1 MSLAELSSRAIIGR
15 YYKRLNQKTGMEW
28 VEAISNYF
36 TSDQE
41 SETYK
46 WLGQVPTMRNWV
58 GGRQAKGFTTNGL
71 TIENKHFE
79 ATLEIPLVD
88 LRRDKTG
95 QIEVRINELADRT
108 NTHWAQL
115 LSKLLTNGE
124 STVCY
129 DGQYYFDTDHKDEG
143 QNNANGN
150 NPQSNKI
157 QVDLTQFSDQIDGG
171 KVGSPTSPSEA
182 ALRMAILRTI
192 QQIISFTDDQGEPM
206 NENASKFLVV
216 VPTSLWYLAKAAVS
230 VPLSVGGST
239 NMVKIL
245 GDIDISI
252 SPNPRLKWSDKFAVF
267 RTDSSVKPFIR
278 QEEKGIQLKAI
289 AEGSELE
296 FKHDKHWY
304 GVDTWRNVGYGFW
317 QNACLTQMIK
327 S

>member
-1 MSLAELSSRAIIGR
+1 MSLSELSSRAIIGL
-15 YYKRLNQKTGMEW
+15 YYKRLEQKTGMDW

-36 TSDQE
+36 TSNQE

-46 WLGQVPTMRNWV
+46 WLGQVPVMRQWI

-108 NTHWAQL
+108 NSHWAQL
-115 LSKLLTNGE
+115 LSKLIINAE

-129 DGQYYFDTDHKDEG
+129 DGQYYFDTDHQDQQSG
-143 QNNANGN
+143 V
-150 NPQSNKI
+150 QSNKL
-157 QVDLTQFSDQIDGG
+157 QLNLNSFAEQIDGG
-171 KVGSPTSPSEA
+171 KVGDVSSPSEA
-182 ALRMAILRTI
+182 ALRLAILRTI
-192 QQIISFTDDQGEPM
+192 QQILSFKDDQGEPM
-206 NENASKFLVV
+206 NENANQFLVV
-216 VPTSLWYLAKAAVS
+216 VPTSLWYVSKTALA
-230 VPLSVGGST
+230 VPLTVGGST
-239 NMVKIL
+239 NAIKVL
-245 GDIDISI
+245 DEVNISI
-252 SPNPRLKWSDKFAVF
+252 AQNPRLTWSDKFAVF

-278 QEEKGIQLKAI
+278 QEEESIKLKAI

-317 QNACLTQMIK
+317 QNACLAQMIK

>member
-1 MSLAELSSRAIIGR
+1 MALKELSSRAIIGL
-15 YYKRLNQKTGMEW
+15 YYKRLEQKSGMDW
-28 VEAISNYF
+28 VNALSNYF

-46 WLGQVPTMRNWV
+46 WLGQVPVMREWI

-95 QIEVRINELADRT
+95 QITVRVNELADRT
-108 NTHWAQL
+108 NSHWAQL
-115 LSKLLTNGE
+115 LSKLLINAE

-129 DGQYYFDTDHKDEG
+129 DGQYFFDTDHSDEKSG
-143 QNNANGN
+143 A
-150 NPQSNKI
+150 QSNKL
-157 QVDLTQFSDQIDGG
+157 QLDLTTFVDQIDGG
-171 KVGSPTSPSEA
+171 KVGAATSPSEA
-182 ALRMAILRTI
+182 AFRLAVLKTI
-192 QQIISFTDDQGEPM
+192 QQILSFKDEQGEPM
-206 NENASKFLVV
+206 NENASQFLVV
-216 VPTSLWYLAKAAVS
+216 VPTSLWYIAKTAMA

-239 NMVKIL
+239 NAIKVL
-245 GDIDISI
+245 DEVNISI
-252 SPNPRLKWSDKFAVF
+252 AQNPRLSWSDQFAVF

-278 QEEKGIQLKAI
+278 QEEEGVKLKAI

-304 GVDTWRNVGYGFW
+304 GVDTWRNAGYGFW
-317 QNACLTQMIK
+317 QHACLTKLIK

>member
-1 MSLAELSSRAIIGR
+1 MALNELSSRAIIGL
-15 YYKRLNQKTGMEW
+15 YYKRLEQKSGMDW
-28 VEAISNYF
+28 VEALSNYF

-46 WLGQVPTMRNWV
+46 WLGQVPVMRQWI

-95 QIEVRINELADRT
+95 QITVRINELADRT
-108 NTHWAQL
+108 NSHWAQL
-115 LSKLLTNGE
+115 LSKLLINAE

-129 DGQYYFDTDHKDEG
+129 DGQYFFDTDHSDEKSG
-143 QNNANGN
+143 V
-150 NPQSNKI
+150 QSNKI
-157 QVDLTQFSDQIDGG
+157 EVDLTAFVDQIDGG
-171 KVGSPTSPSEA
+171 KVGAVSAPSEA
-182 ALRMAILRTI
+182 AFRLAVLKTI
-192 QQIISFTDDQGEPM
+192 QQILSFKDNQGEPM

-216 VPTSLWYLAKAAVS
+216 VPTSLWYIAKTAMA

-239 NMVKIL
+239 NAIKVL
-245 GDIDISI
+245 DEVDISI
-252 SPNPRLKWSDKFAVF
+252 AQNPRLSWSDKFAVF

-278 QEEKGIQLKAI
+278 QEEEGVKLKAI

-304 GVDTWRNVGYGFW
+304 GVDTWRNAGYGFW
-317 QNACLTQMIK
+317 QHACLTKLVK

>member
-1 MSLAELSSRAIIGR
+1 
-15 YYKRLNQKTGMEW
+15 
-28 VEAISNYF
+28 
-36 TSDQE
+36 
-41 SETYK
+41 
-46 WLGQVPTMRNWV
+46 MRDWV

-115 LSKLLTNGE
+115 LSKLLIGGE

-129 DGQYYFDTDHKDEG
+129 DEQYYFDTDHKEG
-143 QNNANGN
+143 KNAA
-150 NPQSNKI
+150 QSNKI
-157 QVDLTQFSDQIDGG
+157 QVDLTQFSEQIDGG
-171 KVGSPTSPSEA
+171 KVGSPGSPSEA

-206 NENASKFLVV
+206 NENANKFLVV
-216 VPTSLWYLAKAAVS
+216 VPTSLWYLAKAAIA

-252 SPNPRLKWSDKFAVF
+252 SPNPRLDWNDKFAIF
-267 RTDSSVKPFIR
+267 RTDSAVKPFIR
-278 QEEKGIQLKAI
+278 QEERGIQLKAI

-317 QNACLTQMIK
+317 QHACLTKMVK

>member
-1 MSLAELSSRAIIGR
+1 MSLAALSSRAIIGR
-15 YYKRLNQKTGMEW
+15 YYKRLNQKSGMAW
-28 VEAISNYF
+28 VEAVSNYF

-46 WLGQVPTMRNWV
+46 WLGQVPVMRNWV

-108 NTHWAQL
+108 NSHWAQL
-115 LSKLLTNGE
+115 LSKLIINGE

-129 DGQYYFDTDHKDEG
+129 DGQYYFDTDHKD
-143 QNNANGN
+143 GN
-150 NPQSNKI
+150 SGVQSNKT
-157 QVDLTQFSDQIDGG
+157 QVDLTAFAGQIDGG
-171 KVGSPTSPSEA
+171 AVGTPQLPSES
-182 ALRMAILRTI
+182 ALRLAILKTI
-192 QQIISFTDDQGEPM
+192 QQILSFKDDQGEPM

-216 VPTSLWYLAKAAVS
+216 VPTSLWYLAKSAVS
-230 VPLSVGGST
+230 VPLTVGGAT
-239 NMVKIL
+239 NMVKVL
-245 GDIDISI
+245 DEVDISI
-252 SPNPRLKWSDKFAVF
+252 SQNPRLGWDDKFAIF

-278 QEEKGIQLKAI
+278 QEEKNIQLKAI

-317 QNACLTQMIK
+317 QHACLTQMIK

>member
-1 MSLAELSSRAIIGR
+1 MSLNELSSRAIIGR

-28 VEAISNYF
+28 VEAVSNYF
-36 TSDQE
+36 ISDQE

-46 WLGQVPTMRNWV
+46 WLGQVPTMRNWI

-115 LSKLLTNGE
+115 LSKLIIGGE

-129 DGQYYFDTDHKDEG
+129 DDQYYFDTDHKEG
-143 QNNANGN
+143 TSGL
-150 NPQSNKI
+150 QSNKI
-157 QVDLTQFSDQIDGG
+157 NVDLTDFSSQIDGG
-171 KVGSPTSPSEA
+171 KVGNPNAPSEA
-182 ALRMAILRTI
+182 ALRLAILKTI
-192 QQIISFTDDQGEPM
+192 QQILSFKDDQGEPM

-216 VPTSLWYLAKAAVS
+216 VPTSLWYLAKSAIS
-230 VPLSVGGST
+230 VPLTVGGAT
-239 NMVKIL
+239 NMVKVL
-245 GDIDISI
+245 DEVNISI
-252 SPNPRLKWSDKFAVF
+252 SQNPRLPWSDKFAVF

-296 FKHDKHWY
+296 FKHDKHQY
-304 GVDTWRNVGYGFW
+304 GIDTWRNVGYGFW
-317 QNACLTQMIK
+317 QNACMTQITK

>member
-1 MSLAELSSRAIIGR
+1 MSLNELSSRAIIGL
-15 YYKRLNQKTGMEW
+15 YYKRLEQKSGMDW
-28 VEAISNYF
+28 VEAVSNYF

-46 WLGQVPTMRNWV
+46 WLGQVPVMRQWV

-95 QIEVRINELADRT
+95 QITVRINELADRT
-108 NTHWAQL
+108 NSHWAQL
-115 LSKLLTNGE
+115 LSKLIANAEG
-124 STVCY
+124 TVCY
-129 DGQYYFDTDHKDEG
+129 DGQYYFDTDHKDEQSG
-143 QNNANGN
+143 V
-150 NPQSNKI
+150 QSNKLEL
-157 QVDLTQFSDQIDGG
+157 DLTGFAGQIDGG
-171 KVGSPTSPSEA
+171 KVGDITSPSEA
-182 ALRMAILRTI
+182 AFRLAILKVI
-192 QQIISFTDDQGEPM
+192 QQVLSFKDDQGEPM

-216 VPTSLWYLAKAAVS
+216 VPTSLWYIAKTAMA

-239 NMVKIL
+239 NAIKVL
-245 GDIDISI
+245 DELDISI
-252 SPNPRLKWSDKFAVF
+252 AQNPRLTWTDKFAVF

-278 QEEKGIQLKAI
+278 QEEENIKLKAI

-317 QNACLTQMIK
+317 QHACLGKFIK

>member
-15 YYKRLNQKTGMEW
+15 YYKRLNQKSGMAW
-28 VEAISNYF
+28 VEAVSNYF

-46 WLGQVPTMRNWV
+46 WLGQVPVMRDWI
-58 GGRQAKGFTTNGL
+58 GGRQAKGFNTNGL

-108 NTHWAQL
+108 NSHWAQL
-115 LSKLLTNGE
+115 LSKLIINGE
-124 STVCY
+124 STICY
-129 DGQYYFDTDHKDEG
+129 DGQYYFDTDHNEG
-143 QNNANGN
+143 KSNS
-150 NPQSNKI
+150 QSNKI
-157 QVDLTQFSDQIDGG
+157 SVDLTEFSNQIDGG
-171 KVGSPTSPSEA
+171 KVGNIDSPSEA
-182 ALRMAILRTI
+182 ALRLAILRTI
-192 QQIISFTDDQGEPM
+192 QQILSFKDDQGEPM

-216 VPTSLWYLAKAAVS
+216 VPTSLWYLAKSAIS
-230 VPLSVGGST
+230 VPLTVGGST
-239 NMVKIL
+239 NIVKVL
-245 GDIDISI
+245 DEVDISI
-252 SPNPRLKWSDKFAVF
+252 AQNPRLDWANKFAVF

-278 QEEKGIQLKAI
+278 QEEKNVQLKAI

-296 FKHDKHWY
+296 FKYDKHWY

-317 QNACLTQMIK
+317 QHACLTELVK

>member
-15 YYKRLNQKTGMEW
+15 YYKRLNQKTGMAW
-28 VEAISNYF
+28 VEALSNYF

-46 WLGQVPTMRNWV
+46 WLGQVPVMRDWV

-95 QIEVRINELADRT
+95 QINVRVNELADRT

-115 LSKLLTNGE
+115 LSKLIIGGE

-129 DGQYYFDTDHKDEG
+129 DGQYYFDTDHKDATG
-143 QNNANGN
+143 
-150 NPQSNKI
+150 PVQSNKI
-157 QVDLTQFSDQIDGG
+157 GITLNDYKSQIDGG
-171 KVGSPTSPSEA
+171 KVGNPDNPSEA
-182 ALRMAILRTI
+182 ALRLAILRTI
-192 QQIISFTDDQGEPM
+192 QQILSFKDDQCEPM

-216 VPTSLWYLAKAAVS
+216 VPTSLWYVARAAVS
-230 VPLSVGGST
+230 VPLTIGGAS
-239 NMVKIL
+239 NAVKVL
-245 GDIDISI
+245 DEIDISI
-252 SPNPRLKWSDKFAVF
+252 SQNPRLDWSDKFAVF
-267 RTDSSVKPFIR
+267 RTDSSVKSFIR

-317 QNACLTQMIK
+317 QNSCLTQLT
-327 S
+327 

>member
-1 MSLAELSSRAIIGR
+1 MSLNELSSRAIIGL
-15 YYKRLNQKTGMEW
+15 YYKRLEQNNGMAW
-28 VEAISNYF
+28 VEAVSNYF

-46 WLGQVPTMRNWV
+46 WLGQVPTMRQWI

-95 QIEVRINELADRT
+95 QIKVRVNELADRT
-108 NTHWAQL
+108 NSHWAQL
-115 LSKLLTNGE
+115 LSKLIINGE
-124 STVCY
+124 STICY
-129 DGQYYFDTDHKDEG
+129 DGQYYFDTDHADEKSG
-143 QNNANGN
+143 I
-150 NPQSNKI
+150 QSNN
-157 QVDLTQFSDQIDGG
+157 LELNLNSFAEQIDGG
-171 KVGSPTSPSEA
+171 KVGDATSPSEA
-182 ALRMAILRTI
+182 ALRLAILRTI
-192 QQIISFTDDQGEPM
+192 QQILSFKDDQGEPM

-216 VPTSLWYLAKAAVS
+216 VPTSLWYVAKTAMA

-239 NMVKIL
+239 NAIKVL
-245 GDIDISI
+245 DEVDISI
-252 SPNPRLKWSDKFAVF
+252 AQNPRLNWSDKFAVF

-278 QEEKGIQLKAI
+278 QEEENIKLKAI

-317 QNACLTQMIK
+317 QHACLTKLIK
-327 S
+327 V

>member
-15 YYKRLNQKTGMEW
+15 YYKRLNQKTGMAW
-28 VEAISNYF
+28 VEALSNYF

-46 WLGQVPTMRNWV
+46 WLGQVPVMRDWV

-88 LRRDKTG
+88 LRRDQTG
-95 QIEVRINELADRT
+95 QINVRVNELADRT
-108 NTHWAQL
+108 NTHLAQL
-115 LSKLLTNGE
+115 LSKLIIGGE

-129 DGQYYFDTDHKDEG
+129 DGQYYFDTDHKDATG
-143 QNNANGN
+143 
-150 NPQSNKI
+150 PVQSNKI
-157 QVDLTQFSDQIDGG
+157 SVVLDDYKPQIEGG
-171 KVGSPTSPSEA
+171 KVGTPTAPSEA
-182 ALRMAILRTI
+182 ALRLVILRTI
-192 QQIISFTDDQGEPM
+192 QQILSYKDDQGEPM

-216 VPTSLWYLAKAAVS
+216 VPTSLWYVARAAVS
-230 VPLSVGGST
+230 VPLTIGGAS
-239 NMVKIL
+239 NAVKVL
-245 GDIDISI
+245 DEIDISI
-252 SPNPRLKWSDKFAVF
+252 SQNPRLDWSDKIAVF
-267 RTDSSVKPFIR
+267 RTDSSVKSFIR

-317 QNACLTQMIK
+317 QNSCLTQLT
-327 S
+327 

>member
-15 YYKRLNQKTGMEW
+15 YYKRLNQKSGMAW
-28 VEAISNYF
+28 VEAVSNYF

-46 WLGQVPTMRNWV
+46 WLGQVPVMRNWV

-108 NTHWAQL
+108 NSHWAQL
-115 LSKLLTNGE
+115 LSKLIINGE

-129 DGQYYFDTDHKDEG
+129 DGQYYFDTDHKD
-143 QNNANGN
+143 GN
-150 NPQSNKI
+150 SPVQSNKI
-157 QVDLTQFSDQIDGG
+157 QVDLTAFANQIDGG
-171 KVGSPTSPSEA
+171 AVGDVANPSEA
-182 ALRMAILRTI
+182 ALRLAILKTI
-192 QQIISFTDDQGEPM
+192 QQILSFKDDQGEPM

-216 VPTSLWYLAKAAVS
+216 VPTSLWYLAKSAIA
-230 VPLSVGGST
+230 VPLTVGGST
-239 NMVKIL
+239 NMVKVL
-245 GDIDISI
+245 DEVDISI
-252 SPNPRLKWSDKFAVF
+252 AQNPRLGWSDKFAIF

-278 QEEKGIQLKAI
+278 QEEKNVQLKAI

-317 QNACLTQMIK
+317 QHACLTQMIK

>member
-15 YYKRLNQKTGMEW
+15 YYKRLNQKTGMAW
-28 VEAISNYF
+28 VEALSNYF

-46 WLGQVPTMRNWV
+46 WLGQVPVMRDWV

-95 QIEVRINELADRT
+95 QINVRVNELADRT

-115 LSKLLTNGE
+115 LSKLIIGGE

-129 DGQYYFDTDHKDEG
+129 DGQYYFDTDHKDSTG
-143 QNNANGN
+143 
-150 NPQSNKI
+150 PVQSNKI
-157 QVDLTQFSDQIDGG
+157 NITLNDYKSQIDGG
-171 KVGSPTSPSEA
+171 KVGNPDNPSEA
-182 ALRMAILRTI
+182 ALRLAILRTI
-192 QQIISFTDDQGEPM
+192 QQILSFKDDQGEPM

-216 VPTSLWYLAKAAVS
+216 VPTSLWYVARAAVS
-230 VPLSVGGST
+230 VPLTIGGAS
-239 NMVKIL
+239 NAVKVL
-245 GDIDISI
+245 DEIDISI
-252 SPNPRLKWSDKFAVF
+252 SQNPRLDWSDKFAVF
-267 RTDSSVKPFIR
+267 RTDSSVKSFIR

-317 QNACLTQMIK
+317 QNSCLTQLN
-327 S
+327 

>member
-1 MSLAELSSRAIIGR
+1 MSLSELSSRAIIGR
-15 YYKRLNQKTGMEW
+15 YYKRLNQKSGMAW
-28 VEAISNYF
+28 VEAVSNHF

-95 QIEVRINELADRT
+95 QINVRVNELADRT

-115 LSKLLTNGE
+115 LSKLIIGGE

-129 DGQYYFDTDHKDEG
+129 DGQYYFDTDHKDSTG
-143 QNNANGN
+143 
-150 NPQSNKI
+150 PVQSNKI
-157 QVDLTQFSDQIDGG
+157 NITLNDYKSQIDGG
-171 KVGSPTSPSEA
+171 KVGNPDNPSET
-182 ALRMAILRTI
+182 ALRLAILRTI
-192 QQIISFTDDQGEPM
+192 QQILSFKDDQGEPM

-216 VPTSLWYLAKAAVS
+216 VPTSLWYVARAAVS
-230 VPLSVGGST
+230 VPLTIGGAS
-239 NMVKIL
+239 NAVKVL
-245 GDIDISI
+245 DEIDISI
-252 SPNPRLKWSDKFAVF
+252 SQNPRLNWSDKFAVF
-267 RTDSSVKPFIR
+267 RTDSSVKSFIR

-317 QNACLTQMIK
+317 QNSCLTQLN
-327 S
+327 

>member
-15 YYKRLNQKTGMEW
+15 YYKRLNQKTGMAW
-28 VEAISNYF
+28 VEALSNYF

-46 WLGQVPTMRNWV
+46 CLGQVPVMRDWV

-95 QIEVRINELADRT
+95 QINVRVNELADRT

-115 LSKLLTNGE
+115 LSKLIIGGE

-129 DGQYYFDTDHKDEG
+129 DGQYYFDTDHKDATG
-143 QNNANGN
+143 
-150 NPQSNKI
+150 PVQSNKI
-157 QVDLTQFSDQIDGG
+157 GITLNDYKSQIDGG
-171 KVGSPTSPSEA
+171 KVGNPDNPSEA
-182 ALRMAILRTI
+182 ALRIAILRTI
-192 QQIISFTDDQGEPM
+192 QQILSFKDDQGEPM

-216 VPTSLWYLAKAAVS
+216 VPTSLWYVARAAVS
-230 VPLSVGGST
+230 VPLTIGGAS
-239 NMVKIL
+239 NAVKVL
-245 GDIDISI
+245 DEIDISI
-252 SPNPRLKWSDKFAVF
+252 SQNPRLDWSDKFAVF
-267 RTDSSVKPFIR
+267 RTDSSVKSFIR

-317 QNACLTQMIK
+317 QNSCLTQLT
-327 S
+327 

>member
-1 MSLAELSSRAIIGR
+1 MALKELSSRAIIGL
-15 YYKRLNQKTGMEW
+15 YYKRLEQKSGMDW
-28 VEAISNYF
+28 VDALSNYF

-46 WLGQVPTMRNWV
+46 WLGQVPVMREWI

-95 QIEVRINELADRT
+95 QITVRVNELADRT
-108 NTHWAQL
+108 NSHWAQL
-115 LSKLLTNGE
+115 LSKLLINAE

-129 DGQYYFDTDHKDEG
+129 DGQYFFDTDHSDGKSG
-143 QNNANGN
+143 V
-150 NPQSNKI
+150 QSNKL
-157 QVDLTQFSDQIDGG
+157 QLDLTGFADQIDGG
-171 KVGSPTSPSEA
+171 KVGAVSAPSEA
-182 ALRMAILRTI
+182 AFRLAVLKTI
-192 QQIISFTDDQGEPM
+192 QQILSFKDDQGEPM
-206 NENASKFLVV
+206 NENASQFLVV
-216 VPTSLWYLAKAAVS
+216 VPTSLWYIAKTAMA

-239 NMVKIL
+239 NAIKVL
-245 GDIDISI
+245 DEVNISI
-252 SPNPRLKWSDKFAVF
+252 AQNPRLSWSDKFAVF

-278 QEEKGIQLKAI
+278 QEEEGVKLKAI

-304 GVDTWRNVGYGFW
+304 GVDTWRNAGYGFW
-317 QNACLTQMIK
+317 QHACLTRLIK

>member
-1 MSLAELSSRAIIGR
+1 MALKELSSRAIIGL
-15 YYKRLNQKTGMEW
+15 YYKRLEQKSGMDW
-28 VEAISNYF
+28 VDALSNYF

-46 WLGQVPTMRNWV
+46 WLGQVPVMREWI

-95 QIEVRINELADRT
+95 QIKVRVNELADRT
-108 NTHWAQL
+108 NSHWAQL
-115 LSKLLTNGE
+115 LSKLIINAE
-124 STVCY
+124 STICY
-129 DGQYYFDTDHKDEG
+129 DGQYFFDSDHTDGKSG
-143 QNNANGN
+143 V
-150 NPQSNKI
+150 QSNKLEL
-157 QVDLTQFSDQIDGG
+157 DLTEFGEQIDGG
-171 KVGSPTSPSEA
+171 KVGTATSPSEA
-182 ALRMAILRTI
+182 AFRLAVLKTI
-192 QQIISFTDDQGEPM
+192 QQILSFKDDQGEPM
-206 NENASKFLVV
+206 NENASQFLVV
-216 VPTSLWYLAKAAVS
+216 VPTSLWYIAKTAMA

-239 NMVKIL
+239 NAIKVL
-245 GDIDISI
+245 DEVNISI
-252 SPNPRLKWSDKFAVF
+252 AQNPRLSWSDKFAVF

-278 QEEKGIQLKAI
+278 QEEEGVKLKAI

-304 GVDTWRNVGYGFW
+304 GVDTWRNAGYGFW
-317 QNACLTQMIK
+317 QHACLTQLMK

>member
-15 YYKRLNQKTGMEW
+15 YYKRLNQKSGMAW
-28 VEAISNYF
+28 VEAVSNYF

-46 WLGQVPTMRNWV
+46 WLGQSPVMRNWV

-79 ATLEIPLVD
+79 ATLEIPVVD

-108 NTHWAQL
+108 NSHWAQL
-115 LSKLLTNGE
+115 LSKLIINGE
-124 STVCY
+124 SNICY
-129 DGQYYFDTDHKDEG
+129 DGNYYFDTDHET
-143 QNNANGN
+143 GN
-150 NPQSNKI
+150 SGVQSNKI
-157 QVDLTQFSDQIDGG
+157 QIDLTSLANQIDGG
-171 KVGSPTSPSEA
+171 AVGDVNLPSEA
-182 ALRMAILRTI
+182 ALRIAILQTI
-192 QQIISFTDDQGEPM
+192 QQILSFKDDQGEPM

-216 VPTSLWYLAKAAVS
+216 VPTSMWHLAKAAIS
-230 VPLSVGGST
+230 VPFSVGGSS
-239 NMVKIL
+239 NIVKVL
-245 GDIDISI
+245 DEVDISI
-252 SPNPRLKWSDKFAVF
+252 SQNPRLNWSDKFAIF

-278 QEEKGIQLKAI
+278 QEEKNVQLKAI

-317 QNACLTQMIK
+317 QHACLTQMIK

>member
-1 MSLAELSSRAIIGR
+1 MALKELSSRAIIGL
-15 YYKRLNQKTGMEW
+15 YYKRLEQKSGMDW
-28 VEAISNYF
+28 VEALSNYF

-46 WLGQVPTMRNWV
+46 WLGQVPVMREWI

-95 QIEVRINELADRT
+95 QITVRVNELADRT
-108 NTHWAQL
+108 NSHWAQL
-115 LSKLLTNGE
+115 LSKLLINAE

-129 DGQYYFDTDHKDEG
+129 DGQYFFDTDHSDGKSG
-143 QNNANGN
+143 V
-150 NPQSNKI
+150 QSNKL
-157 QVDLTQFSDQIDGG
+157 QLDLTGFADQIDGG
-171 KVGSPTSPSEA
+171 KVGAVSAPSEA
-182 ALRMAILRTI
+182 AFRLAVLKTI
-192 QQIISFTDDQGEPM
+192 QQILSFKDDQGEPM
-206 NENASKFLVV
+206 NENASQFLVV
-216 VPTSLWYLAKAAVS
+216 VPTSLWYIAKTAMA

-239 NMVKIL
+239 NAIKVL
-245 GDIDISI
+245 DEVNISI
-252 SPNPRLKWSDKFAVF
+252 AQNPRLSWSDKFAVF

-278 QEEKGIQLKAI
+278 QEEEGVKLKAI

-304 GVDTWRNVGYGFW
+304 GVDTWRNAGYGFW
-317 QNACLTQMIK
+317 QHACLTRLIK

>member
-15 YYKRLNQKTGMEW
+15 YYKRLNQKTGMAW
-28 VEAISNYF
+28 VEALSNYF

-46 WLGQVPTMRNWV
+46 WLGQVPVMRDWV

-95 QIEVRINELADRT
+95 QINVRVNELADRT

-115 LSKLLTNGE
+115 LSKLIIGGE

-129 DGQYYFDTDHKDEG
+129 DGQYYFDTDHKDATG
-143 QNNANGN
+143 
-150 NPQSNKI
+150 PVQSNKI
-157 QVDLTQFSDQIDGG
+157 GITLNDYKSQIDGG
-171 KVGSPTSPSEA
+171 KVGNPDNPSEA
-182 ALRMAILRTI
+182 ALRLAILRTI
-192 QQIISFTDDQGEPM
+192 QQILSFKDDQGEPI

-216 VPTSLWYLAKAAVS
+216 VPTSLWYVARAAVS
-230 VPLSVGGST
+230 VPLTIGGAS
-239 NMVKIL
+239 NAVKVL
-245 GDIDISI
+245 DEIDISI
-252 SPNPRLKWSDKFAVF
+252 SQNPRLDWSDKFAVF
-267 RTDSSVKPFIR
+267 RTDSSVKSFIR

-317 QNACLTQMIK
+317 QNSCLTQLT
-327 S
+327 